1 MRPKNSRQDRTP
13 CHALIPAEARSST
26 ARSPPRRAST
36 NEPARSR
43 QAPPRGGCSLG
54 TRKHKAGRHRRS
66 ATSGPGGPSTST
78 QLRPTRRRPAH
89 ADPSGGGCP
98 PPPAAEHNSP
108 LISLVRTIPNGRVPF
123 GDSTSLAAPP
133 LVGGGVAKRASG
145 QWIIRSGKPASE
157 CWSETRLTPGAGRS
171 RWRAEPPACLAQSPS
186 YLNETST
193 RTRYVVT
200 LPSSIVTS
208 KR

>member
-1 MRPKNSRQDRTP
+1 MPQDHHYAGR
-13 CHALIPAEARSST
+13 AETSQQDPDKHHRAADAPSAPEST
-26 ARSPPRRAST
+26 
-36 NEPARSR
+36 R
-43 QAPPRGGCSLG
+43 QAAIDGRPRV
-54 TRKHKAGRHRRS
+54 GRAVR
-66 ATSGPGGPSTST
+66 ALP

-89 ADPSGGGCP
+89 ADPSGGGRP

-123 GDSTSLAAPP
+123 GDSTSFAAPP

-145 QWIIRSGKPASE
+145 QWIIRSWKQASRR
-157 CWSETRLTPGAGRS
+157 WSETRLSPGAGRA